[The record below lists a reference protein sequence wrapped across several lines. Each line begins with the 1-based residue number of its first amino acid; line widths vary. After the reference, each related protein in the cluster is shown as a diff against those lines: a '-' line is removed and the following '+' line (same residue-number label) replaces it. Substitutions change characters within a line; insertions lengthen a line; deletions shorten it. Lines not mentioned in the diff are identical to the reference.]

1 MKSKEL
7 SFPKNKAKLTSDKPT
22 RSVIAKVM
30 YLNEN
35 LFNDFENIEDDQD

>member
-1 MKSKEL
+1 MQSKEL
-7 SFPKNKAKLTSDKPT
+7 SFPKNKTKLTSDKPT

-35 LFNDFENIEDDQD
+35 LSNYFENIEDDED